1 MTDYI
6 KLADNDPG
14 GDLESAYVSM
24 KAETEVTNPELK
36 LTYTSV
42 GNQVSLAASAE
53 LQAAVLNV
61 GSGIPEWVDNAL
73 KGSGIDVNNA
83 QTQGLL
89 TQLGSNSYITV
100 ANADAIK
107 ALGNKTVA
115 KYPELSSMEF
125 LKKAR
130 TLRTAGII

>member
-1 MTDYI
+1 MTDYK

-14 GDLESAYVSM
+14 GDLATAYATM
-24 KAETEVTNPELK
+24 KAETEVTTPELK
-36 LTYTSV
+36 LTYV
-42 GNQVSLAASAE
+42 KIGNLVSLDAASA

-61 GSGIPEWVDNAL
+61 GTGIPEWVDSAL
-73 KGSGIDVNNA
+73 KGSGIDVNNT
-83 QTQGLL
+83 QTQSLL

-100 ANADAIK
+100 ATADAIK
-107 ALGNKTVA
+107 ALGNVTVA
-115 KYPELSSMEF
+115 KYTELSSMEF